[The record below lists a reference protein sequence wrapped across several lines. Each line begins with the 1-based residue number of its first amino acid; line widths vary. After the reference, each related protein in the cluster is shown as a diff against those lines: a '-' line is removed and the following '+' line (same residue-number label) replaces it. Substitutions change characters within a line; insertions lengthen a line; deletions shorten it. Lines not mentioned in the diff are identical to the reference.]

1 MKKIWGLG
9 LAGIMAFSTIG
20 GCGNQEESAAKNPA
34 DDVEKTTVGVSDTEE
49 NQDTDTEENQ
59 DGIYNVDWDDMAEI
73 TVMYLSNTAIPSGLK
88 NVEAAI
94 NEITEKEINTHVNL
108 TMVESGNYS
117 QQVGLIMAS
126 AEPIDLILTTP
137 IASSTYDTMRTQN
150 QLMDISGLLEDYGQ
164 PILEN
169 LGDLVKATTVGDA
182 VYAVTGYRNLAT
194 SNYILMRSDIL
205 EDLGLTEKAENMT
218 TWAEYEE
225 ILEAV
230 KNSEKWSTVSGII
243 SSTKGYVVGLSGT
256 ILCGDTFGDT
266 RSYDNL
272 GSKDYVSVSLEAGEP
287 KVQLTFDTDEYR
299 EMYERVH
306 RWYEKGYVY
315 KDATTTTE
323 NAEELVKSGVGF
335 SYIAGGGYGMQEV
348 KSTSAG
354 YDLTCVKISDNPLT
368 TASCT
373 LFSWAVPTVAK
384 EPEAAI
390 TFLSMMFS
398 DERIANLLAWGI
410 EGIDYEVV
418 DGEACF
424 IEGNE
429 ETAYHTVDF
438 MYGNQFLL
446 KPWDGLGADYYEH
459 CQQEMDNARIS
470 PYLGFSADTSSL
482 SSEIA
487 AVTSTLNEYLPQINC
502 GTADEET
509 YNAFID
515 KLNSVGMQKIIDT
528 YQQQLDAWLENN

>member
-218 TWAEYEE
+218 TW
-225 ILEAV
+225 
-230 KNSEKWSTVSGII
+230 
-243 SSTKGYVVGLSGT
+243 
-256 ILCGDTFGDT
+256 
-266 RSYDNL
+266 
-272 GSKDYVSVSLEAGEP
+272 
-287 KVQLTFDTDEYR
+287 
-299 EMYERVH
+299 
-306 RWYEKGYVY
+306 
-315 KDATTTTE
+315 
-323 NAEELVKSGVGF
+323 
-335 SYIAGGGYGMQEV
+335 
-348 KSTSAG
+348 
-354 YDLTCVKISDNPLT
+354 
-368 TASCT
+368 
-373 LFSWAVPTVAK
+373 
-384 EPEAAI
+384 
-390 TFLSMMFS
+390 
-398 DERIANLLAWGI
+398 
-410 EGIDYEVV
+410 
-418 DGEACF
+418 
-424 IEGNE
+424 
-429 ETAYHTVDF
+429 
-438 MYGNQFLL
+438 
-446 KPWDGLGADYYEH
+446 
-459 CQQEMDNARIS
+459 
-470 PYLGFSADTSSL
+470 
-482 SSEIA
+482 
-487 AVTSTLNEYLPQINC
+487 
-502 GTADEET
+502 
-509 YNAFID
+509 
-515 KLNSVGMQKIIDT
+515 
-528 YQQQLDAWLENN
+528 